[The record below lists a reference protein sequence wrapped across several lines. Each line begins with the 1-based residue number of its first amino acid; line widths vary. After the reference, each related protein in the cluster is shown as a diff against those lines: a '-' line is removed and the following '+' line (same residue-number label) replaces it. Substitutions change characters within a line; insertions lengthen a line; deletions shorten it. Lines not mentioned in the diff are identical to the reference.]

1 VTKKRKERPTPE
13 ITTIPPGPDGWVPRA
28 QSALDE
34 LSATCTVS
42 EVEARFGTARRV
54 TEQILGFPLSG
65 GHATRRTVRAVGRL
79 LTHRLGPALAAE
91 VLTWSATLGPAVE
104 TSTIEDFLEGAVHAR
119 GTHRPWRLD
128 HAPAALEAVAR
139 IPRPARQRRTLG
151 ALWQHTRSHLDEPA
165 PSSLVSAAI
174 PPFELD
180 DEIEDL
186 SRWLRESSPEWCPVD
201 VPALL
206 VMGPDEQRRVVDRLS
221 DSDIDWLAR
230 REELFSM
237 DENAIGT
244 CLLRATRSTL
254 DNEACPA
261 GLRDRVRR
269 PYDLA
274 TLELALRMGSGWS
287 EPGRVRRMLAALDSE
302 SLGALVSA
310 IPEPTLG
317 AMREVGLLSAD
328 ELLTGRLRHLDLA
341 DPRTRRAAVGQRL
354 APETVELVTALAVRH
369 PQGTALVGMIDGAEQ
384 GTLSPEMARRLIDQG
399 DPPIA
404 TAAMRHL
411 PLELLVASDREY
423 AVACGVAWSAAC
435 PGLAGD
441 ERPAIPEE
449 LLEDWRAGEQSMD
462 RIWYPEPVR
471 QLDGAAFAEA
481 PGWRVSLPVRVADI
495 WHNAKVMR
503 NCTAGLVGDVVDGS
517 LFLVIVHDPSGR
529 RYNVAVVKDG
539 SRFSVGHINS
549 WSNGGIRPAWIGPA
563 FNRRLR
569 DGEPTPWWDEL
580 PDPGRRPTTHRDRRR
595 ARASAARRVRR

>member
-1 VTKKRKERPTPE
+1 M
-13 ITTIPPGPDGWVPRA
+13 
-28 QSALDE
+28 
-34 LSATCTVS
+34 S

-65 GHATRRTVRAVGRL
+65 GHATRRAVRSVGRL

-91 VLTWSATLGPAVE
+91 ALTWSATLGPAVE
-104 TSTIEDFLEGAVHAR
+104 TSTIEDFLEVAVHAR
-119 GTHRPWRLD
+119 GAHRPWRLD

-165 PSSLVSAAI
+165 PSSWPATALA
-174 PPFELD
+174 PFELD
-180 DEIEDL
+180 DEIDDL
-186 SRWLRESSPEWCPVD
+186 CRWLRESDPEWFPVD
-201 VPALL
+201 IQALL
-206 VMGPDEQRRVVDRLS
+206 AMRPDEQRRVVDRLS
-221 DSDIDWLAR
+221 DSDIDWLAG

-237 DENAIGT
+237 DENAIGS

-310 IPEPTLG
+310 IPELTLG

-341 DPRTRRAAVGQRL
+341 DPRTRRAVVGQRL
-354 APETVELVTALAVRH
+354 VPETIDLVAALAVRH
-369 PQGTALVGMIDGAEQ
+369 PQGTVLVGTIDEADRGAFSSEV
-384 GTLSPEMARRLIDQG
+384 ARRLIDQG

-411 PLELLVASDREY
+411 PLDLLVASDREY
-423 AVACGVAWSAAC
+423 ALACGVAWSASC
-435 PGLAGD
+435 PGLAGN
-441 ERPAIPEE
+441 ERPPIPEE
-449 LLEDWRAGEQSMD
+449 LLEDWRAGEQSLV

-471 QLDGAAFAEA
+471 QLDGAAFPEA
-481 PGWRVSLPVRVADI
+481 PGWRVSLPVTVDDI
-495 WHNAKVMR
+495 RHNAKVMR
-503 NCTAGLVGDVVDGS
+503 NCTAELVGDVVEGS

-539 SRFSVGHINS
+539 TRFSVGPVNS
-549 WSNGGIRPAWIGPA
+549 WANGGIQPAWIRPA

-569 DGEPTPWWDEL
+569 DGEPIPWWDEL
-580 PDPGRRPTTHRDRRR
+580 PDPARRSATHRDRRR
-595 ARASAARRVRR
+595 ARASAARRLRR